1 VRGAFRSLGNYNY
14 RVWAAGAL
22 VSNVGTWMQR
32 TAQDWLVLAE
42 LTHKSATALGIV
54 MALQFGPHA
63 LMLPLSGFAA
73 DTLDRRKLLIATQAA
88 MGVLALG
95 LGLLT
100 LSGFVRLW
108 HVYLF
113 AFLLGCVSAFDSAAR
128 QTFVAELVG
137 EEDLSNA
144 VALNSTSFNAARMIG
159 PALAGVLIAA
169 VGTGWVFL
177 INSLSFVAVLGSLY
191 FLRVDELQRMAK
203 AGRGRGGLIE
213 GFRYVWRRP
222 DIKAI
227 LVMLFLIG
235 TFGINFPIFI
245 STMSVGV
252 FHAGASQFGLLTS
265 MMAIGSVAGALLSA
279 RREKPGMN
287 VIAAA
292 AGIFGLGFCIAA
304 AMPSYGLFGGA
315 LVIIGLSAQTFTTT
329 ANSTIQLS
337 TDPDMRGRVIALFL
351 AIAVGATPIG
361 APFVGW
367 VADRFGPRW
376 ALGVGAASG
385 FGALLVALRYF
396 AQRRRSAAAVR
407 DPLALGVVSPFDAGR
422 RVVKQVGADA
432 EPLHQPLLEGGMTLE
447 RAVREDVPDVEV
459 GAPQCPAD
467 QDGAVAVER
476 IPLRAHQR

>member
-1 VRGAFRSLGNYNY
+1 VRGAFRSLESYNY

-42 LTHKSATALGIV
+42 LTHKNATALGIV
-54 MALQFGPHA
+54 MALQFGPLA

-73 DTLDRRKLLIATQAA
+73 DYLDRRKLLIATQATL
-88 MGVLALG
+88 GLLALG
-95 LGLLT
+95 LGILT
-100 LSGFVRLW
+100 VSGLVRLW

-113 AFLLGCVSAFDSAAR
+113 AFLLGCVSAFDATAR

-159 PALAGVLIAA
+159 PAVAGLLIAA
-169 VGTGWVFL
+169 VGSGWVFL
-177 INSLSFVAVLGSLY
+177 INSVSFVAVLSSLY
-191 FLRVDELQRMAK
+191 FLRVDQLHRSVK
-203 AGRGRGGLIE
+203 AGGSRGGLID

-252 FHAGASQFGLLTS
+252 FHAGAGQFGLLTS

-279 RREKPGMN
+279 RRERPGMS
-287 VIAAA
+287 VIVAAA
-292 AGIFGLGFCIAA
+292 AIFGFGFCIAA
-304 AMPSYGLFGGA
+304 AMPSYGLFGCA

-329 ANSTIQLS
+329 ANSTLQLS
-337 TDPDMRGRVIALFL
+337 TEPEMRGRVIALFL

-361 APFVGW
+361 APLVGW
-367 VADRFGPRW
+367 VADTFGPRW

-385 FGALLVALRYF
+385 FGAVIVAIHYFVKHRGLRVSLTDGRLGF
-396 AQRRRSAAAVR
+396 SV
-407 DPLALGVVSPFDAGR
+407 DPGRLAGQS
-422 RVVKQVGADA
+422 
-432 EPLHQPLLEGGMTLE
+432 
-447 RAVREDVPDVEV
+447 
-459 GAPQCPAD
+459 
-467 QDGAVAVER
+467 
-476 IPLRAHQR
+476 LR

>member
-1 VRGAFRSLGNYNY
+1 MRGAFRSLGNYNY

-42 LTHKSATALGIV
+42 LTHKNATALGIV

-73 DTLDRRKLLIATQAA
+73 DYFDRRKLLMATQAA
-88 MGVLALG
+88 MGLLALG
-95 LGLLT
+95 LGILT
-100 LSGFVRLW
+100 ISGSVRLW

-113 AFLLGCVSAFDSAAR
+113 AFLLGSVSAFDSAAR
-128 QTFVAELVG
+128 QTFVGELVG

-144 VALNSTSFNAARMIG
+144 VGLNSTSFNAARMIG
-159 PALAGVLIAA
+159 PAVAGVIIAA
-169 VGTGWVFL
+169 VGSGWLFV
-177 INSLSFVAVLGSLY
+177 INAASFVAVLCSL
-191 FLRVDELQRMAK
+191 FLLRVDQLHRSVTAN
-203 AGRGRGGLIE
+203 RGRGGLAD

-245 STMSVGV
+245 STMAVGV

-279 RREKPGMN
+279 RREKPGMS
-287 VIAAA
+287 VIVAAA
-292 AGIFGLGFCIAA
+292 VIFGFGFCIAA
-304 AMPSYGLFGGA
+304 AMPSYGLFGCA

-337 TDPDMRGRVIALFL
+337 TEPEMRGRVIALFL

-367 VADRFGPRW
+367 VADTFGPRW

-385 FGALLVALRYF
+385 FGAVIVAIRYF
-396 AQRRRSAAAVR
+396 AKYRGLR
-407 DPLALGVVSPFDAGR
+407 VSVNEGR
-422 RVVKQVGADA
+422 
-432 EPLHQPLLEGGMTLE
+432 LNFS
-447 RAVREDVPDVEV
+447 
-459 GAPQCPAD
+459 
-467 QDGAVAVER
+467 
-476 IPLRAHQR
+476 LR